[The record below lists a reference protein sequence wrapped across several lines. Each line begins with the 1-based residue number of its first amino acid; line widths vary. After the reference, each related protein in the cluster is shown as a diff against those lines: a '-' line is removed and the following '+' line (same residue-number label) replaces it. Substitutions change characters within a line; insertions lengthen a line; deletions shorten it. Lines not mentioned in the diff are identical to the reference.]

1 MMIHGYE
8 GDSGKLT
15 AVYIT
20 DQARNIFNQRFEIRP
35 HGEWTIRKRYTKEG
49 NDDGHG
55 LYCSECDTHL
65 ITLSNRGLTLEEAR
79 KYLKDHIEKNKFCF
93 NCGADMR
100 KEGEQNGKNE

>member
-8 GDSGKLT
+8 GDSEKLT

-35 HGEWTIRKRYTKEG
+35 HGEWVPGREISQMWTGDKCIGIDYE
-49 NDDGHG
+49 DFS
-55 LYCSECDTHL
+55 CSCC
-65 ITLSNRGLTLEEAR
+65 GVVVEEST
-79 KYLKDHIEKNKFCF
+79 EPEWNFCP

-100 KEGEQNGKNE
+100 KVGKAE